1 MNNLNNYLRS
11 KNIYNFE
18 GHTQQVQPETNF
30 LKNIVDNPNIKN
42 VMEIGFNAGHSA
54 ETFLSTNKNI
64 NLISFDIGVH
74 DYLIFG
80 KEFIDNTYPNRHE
93 LIIGDSLKTIPEF
106 VKNNDT
112 KFDII
117 FIDGGHDYDT
127 SYNDIINCKN
137 LANDKTIVILDDTIN
152 NNMLMLGWNEGPTK
166 AWQEAKK
173 KNIVLETGSLDFC
186 QGRGLSWGKYIL

>member
-173 KNIVLETGSLDFC
+173 KI
-186 QGRGLSWGKYIL
+186 

>member
-1 MNNLNNYLRS
+1 
-11 KNIYNFE
+11 
-18 GHTQQVQPETNF
+18 
-30 LKNIVDNPNIKN
+30 
-42 VMEIGFNAGHSA
+42 MEIGFNAGHSA